1 MIHPKVKDALINLLI
16 ADEKEWDF
24 SNSTLINKMLHIK
37 YIHRPTRLE
46 FIQTTGKMYVYNQPN
61 LKLRWKDRRKLRKFF
76 EGAQYKIILAKFNN
90 KKS

>member
-24 SNSTLINKMLHIK
+24 SNSTL